1 MQYALL
7 STTLRYELETLVQSS
22 VRKVLEEQGFLQKNS
37 EQVSDD
43 MPIDIEEASKVIKR
57 SVATIYG
64 YVHRR
69 EIPVTKRGGKLLFFR
84 KDLLSWL
91 NAGKRL
97 TNEEISQAAH
107 ESLVR

>member
-1 MQYALL
+1 MQNEIF
-7 STTLRYELETLVQSS
+7 TQTLRNELDALIQSS
-22 VRKVLEEQGFLQKNS
+22 VRKVLEGGNFLQKTTTPL
-37 EQVSDD
+37 SDD
-43 MPIDIEEASKVIKR
+43 LPIDILEASKVIKR

-69 EIPVTKRGGKLLFFR
+69 EIPVTKRGGKLLFYR

-97 TNEEISQAAH
+97 TNDEICQAAH